1 MGLSALHNR
10 NLFVVSPM
18 GQDVQESYLLWTSLV
33 YNLLYFFLLTLVS
46 HYLMD
51 RHGGRFL
58 SSFGKR
64 FFAVSLFGFLLRG
77 IFYAADGLVCQGSN
91 SLFVRQFFILC
102 MEILYIG
109 VLFFFLFHYPLWAQ
123 KKKLPFSPTAAGALT
138 IIFAAL
144 IASAFLITRIET
156 SAISQ
161 NLQYQME
168 KFQQPNLTYL
178 MENGDFRLKWSGILL
193 TFAAQTA
200 FFLFFVFRT
209 CRYYESYEKISK
221 PSPVVQG
228 FACVVLVSFMGGGLW
243 AGALLLGASLF
254 PLSFPYTIQAGPAGA
269 TTFEETFH
277 AEVRETVISRQT
289 PE

>member
-1 MGLSALHNR
+1 
-10 NLFVVSPM
+10 
-18 GQDVQESYLLWTSLV
+18 
-33 YNLLYFFLLTLVS
+33 
-46 HYLMD
+46 
-51 RHGGRFL
+51 
-58 SSFGKR
+58 
-64 FFAVSLFGFLLRG
+64 
-77 IFYAADGLVCQGSN
+77 
-91 SLFVRQFFILC
+91 
-102 MEILYIG
+102 
-109 VLFFFLFHYPLWAQ
+109 
-123 KKKLPFSPTAAGALT
+123 
-138 IIFAAL
+138 
-144 IASAFLITRIET
+144 
-156 SAISQ
+156 
-161 NLQYQME
+161 
-168 KFQQPNLTYL
+168 

-228 FACVVLVSFMGGGLW
+228 VARVVLVSFMGGGLW

-254 PLSFPYTIQAGPAGA
+254 PLSFPYTIQAGSAGA